1 MDTFGC
7 LKLAYEAGKKS
18 GNMPAIM
25 NASNEVAVELF
36 LNRGI
41 EYLSNRKNYKRMYGK
56 FQYVENPTLEE
67 IIEVDSKVRDYVREK
82 YKL

>member
-1 MDTFGC
+1 
-7 LKLAYEAGKKS
+7 
-18 GNMPAIM
+18 MPAIM

-41 EYLSNRKNYKRMYGK
+41 EYLQIEKIIRECMEK
-56 FQYVENPTLEE
+56 FQYVEKNPTLEE

-82 YKL
+82 I